1 MLTRREFSKTLV
13 VGGTALASGSSL
25 LAQAGGQ
32 RNPAGSAQ
40 PAAQQGAGQ
49 RFDLLIQGGTVVD
62 PGQGLHGPFD
72 VAVKDG
78 KIAAVAKDI
87 PANRAANVFS
97 AKDRIVTPGFIDAHV
112 HCYEGVGRCMNA
124 DHYCLGRGVTT
135 VVDAGSAGTENFN
148 NFHKY
153 IIRTSFTRI
162 YAFIDIG
169 VLGVISLDHP
179 YDNPA
184 FVNPKNVAEAVQ
196 RYRPSTIGVKVRLG
210 ETITGDKDLDILN
223 KAIEAA
229 EMAKVPVMVHINGP
243 HSPLPDLVKVLR
255 KGDIYTHCFAGR
267 KNFILDE
274 NGKILPAVLEAK
286 ERGVFFDSA
295 QGQGHFSFDVAEK
308 AIQQNLLPDSTSTD
322 LTTQAVL
329 RRIYDLPTMVSK
341 TMALGVDLD
350 KAVAMVTANP
360 AKMFAFDANI
370 GTLKPGYEADISI
383 FELEGG
389 SFDFEDTEGKKRT
402 GQQRLVSKAVV
413 SRGELQMNGV

>member
-1 MLTRREFSKTLV
+1 
-13 VGGTALASGSSL
+13 
-25 LAQAGGQ
+25 
-32 RNPAGSAQ
+32 
-40 PAAQQGAGQ
+40 
-49 RFDLLIQGGTVVD
+49 
-62 PGQGLHGPFD
+62 
-72 VAVKDG
+72 
-78 KIAAVAKDI
+78 
-87 PANRAANVFS
+87 
-97 AKDRIVTPGFIDAHV
+97 
-112 HCYEGVGRCMNA
+112 MNA
-124 DHYCLGRGVTT
+124 DHYCRGRGVTT

-184 FVNPKNVAEAVQ
+184 FVNPKAVADAIH

-210 ETITGDKDLDILN
+210 ETITGDKDLDILK

-229 EMAKVPVMVHINGP
+229 EIAQVPVMAHINGP
-243 HSPLPDLVKVLR
+243 HSALPDLVSVLR

-267 KNFILDE
+267 KNYILDGE
-274 NGKILPAVLEAK
+274 GKILPAVREAK

-341 TMALGVDLD
+341 TMALGVDID
-350 KAVAMVTANP
+350 KAIAMVTANP
-360 AKMFAFDANI
+360 AKMFAFDSKI
-370 GTLKPGYEADISI
+370 GTLKPGYEADVSM
-383 FELEGG
+383 FELQEG
-389 SFDFEDTEGKKRT
+389 SFEFEDTEGKKRA
-402 GQQRLVSKAVV
+402 GKQMLVNKAVV
-413 SRGELQMNGV
+413 SRGELQINEV